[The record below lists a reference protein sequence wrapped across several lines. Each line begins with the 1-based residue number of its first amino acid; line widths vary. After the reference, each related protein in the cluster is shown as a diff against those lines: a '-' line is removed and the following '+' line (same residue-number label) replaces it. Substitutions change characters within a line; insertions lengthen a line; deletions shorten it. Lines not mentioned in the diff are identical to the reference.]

1 MARRTSHPEA
11 NGTASHMKTPLD
23 LEGWMEF
30 GQAGKEG
37 DHKRRAGKAGTSVAI
52 HTFKGGGIIREA
64 PRFERRLQE
73 PGSRGGGFPLPQV
86 SLHEPPCHR
95 EQ

>member
-1 MARRTSHPEA
+1 
-11 NGTASHMKTPLD
+11 MKTPLD

-73 PGSRGGGFPLPQV
+73 PGSRGGGFPLPQF